1 MKLPIASLL
10 LLLAAAAFGQGASAA
25 PAFRAGAF
33 AQDITPT
40 QFPVIVNGG
49 FTEVIATKA
58 NDTLHAR
65 AIVLEDG
72 KEKIAIVVVDSC
84 MLPRELLDD
93 AKDRA
98 SKLTGI
104 RTDRMLISA
113 THTHS
118 APSSMGC
125 LGSDADANY
134 VKILHDDDKDG
145 TAVLDHPFDCLHAQ
159 RRPAA
164 IE

>member
-1 MKLPIASLL
+1 MSSFPSSRVPIRLL
-10 LLLAAAAFGQGASAA
+10 LLSVFSVSSVVNPLSARAAL
-25 PAFRAGAF
+25 RAGAY

-93 AKDRA
+93 AKARA
-98 SKLTGI
+98 QKVTNI
-104 RTDRMLISA
+104 PTDRILISA
-113 THTHS
+113 TQPPS
-118 APSSMGC
+118 APTAMGC
-125 LGSDADANY
+125 LGSDAD
-134 VKILHDDDKDG
+134 
-145 TAVLDHPFDCLHAQ
+145 
-159 RRPAA
+159 
-164 IE
+164 

>member
-1 MKLPIASLL
+1 MSSFPSSRVPIRLL
-10 LLLAAAAFGQGASAA
+10 LLSVFSVSSVVNPLSARAAL
-25 PAFRAGAF
+25 RAGAY

-65 AIVLEDG
+65 AIVLDDG
-72 KEKIAIVVVDSC
+72 HEKLALVVVDSC
-84 MLPRELLDD
+84 MLPRELLDG
-93 AKDRA
+93 AKSRA
-98 SKLTGI
+98 NKLTNI
-104 RTDRMLISA
+104 PIDRILISA
-113 THTHS
+113 THSHT

-134 VKILHDDDKDG
+134 IKIL
-145 TAVLDHPFDCLHAQ
+145 
-159 RRPAA
+159 
-164 IE
+164 

>member
-1 MKLPIASLL
+1 MPFLKILRQLFFVLFVSFVVNRSAN
-10 LLLAAAAFGQGASAA
+10 AAL
-25 PAFRAGAF
+25 RAGAF

-93 AKDRA
+93 AKARA
-98 SKLTGI
+98 QKVTNI
-104 RTDRMLISA
+104 PTDRILISA
-113 THTHS
+113 THAHS
-118 APSSMGC
+118 APSAMG
-125 LGSDADANY
+125 
-134 VKILHDDDKDG
+134 
-145 TAVLDHPFDCLHAQ
+145 
-159 RRPAA
+159 
-164 IE
+164 